1 MKIDILN
8 QKGEKIKDMQISSA
22 FDTVVSKE
30 TLALY
35 INYLRNALRGPVANT
50 KDRGEVSGGGKK
62 PFKQKGTGRARQGS
76 SRSPLWVGGGVTFGP
91 TSERNYQIKINKSQR
106 KKVILGIFGEAF
118 KENKAIILENLAL
131 ENPKTKDA
139 SLVLNNVKAE
149 GKISVIINETD
160 KNADMAFRN
169 LSGVSLMAP
178 RKLDVISL
186 ISSDRIILS
195 QESLK
200 QLEELFSSK

>member
-118 KENKAIILENLAL
+118 KENKAIIVENLAL

-186 ISSDRIILS
+186 ISSDKVVLS